1 MDAKLLTRNVVID
14 GKRTTIRLESAIWDA
29 VDDLCSRE
37 RMSRHDL
44 CSRVEAGRDGLNR
57 AQAIRAVVVNYFRFA
72 MGNNPSESFVFER
85 ALGRAGTG
93 H

>member
-44 CSRVEAGRDGLNR
+44 CSRVEVGRDGLNR
-57 AQAIRAVVVNYFRFA
+57 AQAMRAVVVNYFRFSLC
-72 MGNNPSESFVFER
+72 NEIEQNVVFDQ
-85 ALGRAGTG
+85 ALGQSGQR
-93 H
+93 

>member
-29 VDDLCSRE
+29 VEDLCARE
-37 RMSRHDL
+37 NISRHEL

-57 AQAIRAVVVNYFRFA
+57 AQAIRAVVMNYFRFSLVSSDS
-72 MGNNPSESFVFER
+72 SENVFEK
-85 ALGRAGTG
+85 ALIGQQAA
-93 H
+93 

>member
-29 VDDLCSRE
+29 VEDLCARE
-37 RMSRHDL
+37 NISRHDL

-57 AQAIRAVVVNYFRFA
+57 AQAIRAVVMNYFRFA
-72 MGNNPSESFVFER
+72 LVDPNSSDNVFEK
-85 ALGRAGTG
+85 ALLGQQAA
-93 H
+93 

>member
-1 MDAKLLTRNVVID
+1 MDAKLLTRNIVID

-37 RMSRHDL
+37 QMSRHDL

-57 AQAIRAVVVNYFRFA
+57 AQAIRAAVVNYFRFSLDGDIDLS
-72 MGNNPSESFVFER
+72 MLIEK
-85 ALGRAGTG
+85 ALDNTDTQ
-93 H
+93 

>member
-37 RMSRHDL
+37 RISRHDL
-44 CSRVEAGRDGLNR
+44 CSRVEAGRQGLNR

-72 MGNNPSESFVFER
+72 LQNDRPPMSAFEL
-85 ALGRAGTG
+85 ALGAG
-93 H
+93 

>member
-29 VDDLCSRE
+29 VEDLCARE
-37 RMSRHDL
+37 DISRHDL

-57 AQAIRAVVVNYFRFA
+57 AQAIRAVVINYFRFSLVDP
-72 MGNNPSESFVFER
+72 NSSENVFEK
-85 ALGRAGTG
+85 ALIGRQAA
-93 H
+93 

>member
-37 RMSRHDL
+37 RISRHDL
-44 CSRVEAGRDGLNR
+44 CSRVEAARDGLNR

-72 MGNNPSESFVFER
+72 LRGD
-85 ALGRAGTG
+85 AGTTSIFELALDPR
-93 H
+93 